1 MPCPTCGTD
10 WRTDLQRRFEDG
22 RYHYTSRCA
31 RDHTIVD
38 AGGPSDETPARA
50 ERRIAQRA
58 LIARIQTAH
67 YGRRE
72 PWLKACELV
81 DGVRDDLALAA
92 LDAHYAGRA
101 DDASLAMVI
110 ERGLCAALYV
120 PEDVAFD
127 VLTTSRW
134 RPIDRDRARAQ
145 LHAMQARRADGE
157 DVRPS
162 GAPIEAQLFDELF
175 APDEV
180 ALYSNAAWLDELR
193 AHVARDGLDAC
204 HIEIGDN
211 AGMPVTIGHVLGW
224 NSHAIVALDR
234 EVLAIAFEP

>member
-31 RDHTIVD
+31 RGHTIVD
-38 AGGPSDETPARA
+38 AGGPSDEPPARA
-50 ERRIAQRA
+50 ARRLAQRERV
-58 LIARIQTAH
+58 ARIQAAR

-92 LDAHYAGRA
+92 LDAHHAGRA

-110 ERGLCAALYV
+110 ERGLCAALCV

-127 VLTTSRW
+127 VLTTARW
-134 RPIDRDRARAQ
+134 RPIDRAAARAQ
-145 LHAMQARRADGE
+145 LRAMQARLAAGE
-157 DVRPS
+157 DDRAR

-180 ALYSNAAWLDELR
+180 ALYSNEAWLDELR
-193 AHVARDGLDAC
+193 AIVARDGPDA
-204 HIEIGDN
+204 HHVEIGDN
-211 AGMPVTIGHVLGW
+211 AGVPVTIGTVLGW
-224 NSHAIVALDR
+224 DTHAIVALDR
-234 EVLAIAFEP
+234 EVLAIGFEP